1 METRTLKLSD
11 TFINILVNLPENG
24 MGYQVVKVIL
34 KSGKVL
40 HQHKVINSSL
50 LMLEENENITEK
62 DSKNRIRKQEIIYAS
77 ITPRLCYCLGS
88 CLTNRKYNNVF

>member
-1 METRTLKLSD
+1 MESRTLKLPDS
-11 TFINILVNLPENG
+11 FINILVNLPENG
-24 MGYQVVKVIL
+24 MGYQIVKVIL

-62 DSKNRIRKQEIIYAS
+62 DIEKIEIEGRK
-77 ITPRLCYCLGS
+77 
-88 CLTNRKYNNVF
+88 